1 MHNKNGVSRLVYKL
15 ITKNNYSNMKK
26 ILTVV
31 AAIALFIGTLSA
43 QNTFK
48 GIVKYK
54 VESTGSVAMTIPDE
68 AATAD
73 IKVDGNNLFT
83 KSAIFMSM
91 QGQECVLVNNM
102 RSTVCMDLSQLVGYL
117 RNQGSEFTYQG
128 DGKLIIK
135 NEYKESDFDSVTIPD
150 TEPGHFYY
158 EYVDGETKTIAGQ
171 AAKKVIRHMYDEE
184 GNDHPMEMWYSDEMG
199 PAINIMFNG
208 IKGMPLQCTM
218 DAGEGRAITYT
229 ATEVVKGKVKEAD
242 FLLPAG
248 YDTLSDEELKE
259 FFEQLQEEIERLQGE

>member
-1 MHNKNGVSRLVYKL
+1 
-15 ITKNNYSNMKK
+15 MKK

-31 AAIALFIGTLSA
+31 AAIMLTVGSLSA

-54 VESTGSVAMTIPDE
+54 VESTGQVAMTIPEE
-68 AATAD
+68 AANAE
-73 IKVDGNNLFT
+73 IKVDGVNLFT
-83 KSAIFMSM
+83 KSPIFMSAM
-91 QGQECVLVNNM
+91 GQECVLVNNM
-102 RSTVCMDLSQLVGYL
+102 RSTSCMDLSQLVGYL

-128 DGKLIIK
+128 SGKLIVK
-135 NEYKESDFDSVTIPD
+135 NEFKESDFDSVTIPD

-158 EYVDGETKTIAGQ
+158 EYVDGETRQIAGQ
-171 AAKKVIRHMYDEE
+171 TAKKVVRHMYDED
-184 GNDHPMEMWYSDEMG
+184 GVDHPMEMWYSDEMG
-199 PAINIMFNG
+199 PAINVMFNG

-248 YDTLSDEELKE
+248 YDTLSDEELTE
-259 FFEQLQEEIERLQGE
+259 FFEQLQEEIELLQEE